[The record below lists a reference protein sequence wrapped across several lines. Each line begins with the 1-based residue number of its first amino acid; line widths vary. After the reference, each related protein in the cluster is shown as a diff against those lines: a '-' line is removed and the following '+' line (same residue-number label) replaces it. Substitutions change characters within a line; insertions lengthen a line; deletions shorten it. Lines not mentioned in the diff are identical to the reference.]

1 MKAFLGQYAKVILI
15 ALCVTGLVVFLLSA
29 GGGSFRSYI
38 PEPVATAGKED
49 SGVLVD
55 DIAARKAPVITVK
68 KVKLKAGNSYNLKGA
83 SYVSAVDAD
92 GDAMTVKIEK
102 IIQPDGSQLSVPANG
117 IIQAKKG
124 NYKVTYSAQETYKT
138 VVNRSEKTATF
149 VAD

>member
-68 KVKLKAGNSYNLKGA
+68 KVKLKAG
-83 SYVSAVDAD
+83 
-92 GDAMTVKIEK
+92 
-102 IIQPDGSQLSVPANG
+102 
-117 IIQAKKG
+117 
-124 NYKVTYSAQETYKT
+124 YKVMLYAKEQ
-138 VVNRSEKTATF
+138 
-149 VAD
+149 